1 MLSVGGSDLQMSIY
15 GGRDPRELP
24 VYSFAD
30 AGRLL
35 TVNPST
41 IRNWA
46 KGHEH
51 FRHVLTMPEDLPSD
65 AVSFFNLIEIFVLDE
80 LRRRHRFSL
89 QELRPS
95 IDYMRETFP
104 EAAYPLAQVDL
115 FVSNNDLF
123 GRFGSSALVNIS
135 RGGQLA
141 LEAVLRDLL
150 QRVERG
156 PSGEGIVK
164 LFPFITKQRVP
175 DSPRVVEVN
184 AKVRFGRPVI
194 TGTGVPTAIVAQRFD
209 AGESIAKLA
218 EEYHRT
224 TEEIED
230 VVRYESARR
239 AA

>member
-1 MLSVGGSDLQMSIY
+1 MSIY
-15 GGRDPRELP
+15 GGRDPREVP
-24 VYSFAD
+24 AYSFAD

-51 FRHVLTMPEDLPSD
+51 FRPVLTMSDELPKD

-89 QELRPS
+89 QELRPY
-95 IDYMRETFP
+95 IVYMRETFP
-104 EAAYPLAQVDL
+104 DASYPLAQVDL
-115 FVSNNDLF
+115 FVSNNELF
-123 GRFGSSALVNIS
+123 GEFGASPLVNIS

-141 LEAVLRDLL
+141 LEEVLRDLL
-150 QRVERG
+150 HRVERG

-184 AKVRFGRPVI
+184 PRVGFGRPVI
-194 TGTGVPTAIVAQRFD
+194 TGTGVPTAVVAQRFD
-209 AGESIAKLA
+209 AAESIAKLA
-218 EEYHRT
+218 EEYDRT
-224 TEEIED
+224 SEEIEQ
-230 VVRYESARR
+230 VIRYESARR